1 MATPNTTAPPLWEQY
16 RARLDAFREAKVNY
30 DPERAHEYTADT
42 GWRIDD
48 YETDLPAEAPGPPVP
63 GGAWERA
70 CAVVRDYRFPPPD
83 LVTGIFVPDGPLE
96 GRRMLIKAQ
105 FLGFTFWF
113 GVEIGGVVDEER
125 PLPDG
130 NGTERI
136 WGYHY
141 RTLEGHFEKGEIT
154 FTVHKHLA
162 TGRVL
167 FRVHAYSQ
175 PDRIHNLFYR
185 IGFKLF
191 GRALQRRFA
200 NESLRRMRALVAA
213 PAAPA

>member
-1 MATPNTTAPPLWEQY
+1 MKESTPPPLWEQH

-30 DPERAHEYTADT
+30 DPGRAHEYTAAS

-48 YETDLPAEAPGPPVP
+48 YETDLPAEAPGPPAP
-63 GGAWERA
+63 GGPWERA
-70 CAVVRDYRFPPPD
+70 CAVVRNYQFPPPD
-83 LVTGIFVPDGPLE
+83 LVTGIFAPDGPLD
-96 GRRMLIKAQ
+96 GRRMLIQAR
-105 FLGFTFWF
+105 FLRFTFWF

-130 NGTERI
+130 AGTERV

-154 FTVHKHLA
+154 FTVHKYLA
-162 TGRVL
+162 SGRIV

-175 PDRIHNLFYR
+175 PDHIRNPLYR
-185 IGFKLF
+185 LGFRVF

-200 NESLRRMRALVAA
+200 RQSLARLRALVGA
-213 PAAPA
+213 PTAVA